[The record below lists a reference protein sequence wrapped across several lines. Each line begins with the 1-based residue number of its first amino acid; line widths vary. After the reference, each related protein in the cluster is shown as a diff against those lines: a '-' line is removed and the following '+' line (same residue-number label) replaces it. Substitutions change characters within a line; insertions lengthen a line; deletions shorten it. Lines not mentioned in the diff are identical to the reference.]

1 MKFCP
6 RSRQQG
12 PRERVDKKKEGWD
25 ESNPLRGRVE
35 MDSYLDSGDF
45 YSHEDETKKNICSD
59 EASSIK
65 EEHR

>member
-1 MKFCP
+1 MD
-6 RSRQQG
+6 
-12 PRERVDKKKEGWD
+12 EKKEGGD

-59 EASSIK
+59 EVSSIK
-65 EEHR
+65 EEQR